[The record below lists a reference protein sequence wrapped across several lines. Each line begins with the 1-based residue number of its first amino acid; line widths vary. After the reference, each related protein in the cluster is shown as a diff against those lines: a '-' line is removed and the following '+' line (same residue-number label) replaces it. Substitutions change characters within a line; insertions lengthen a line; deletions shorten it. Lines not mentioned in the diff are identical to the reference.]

1 MLNPV
6 NRAPQIPRKI
16 RDIRPK
22 RQLARDRESET
33 RQQQQQQ
40 QQDDDWWRQ
49 ADNADEVAH
58 FRGGTTVNRL
68 NRTSKIT
75 PSTNAKLPTS
85 EPFIQE
91 VGDSGGKPRNG
102 IINNLTQLLGKIRQN
117 RKKIFWGAVVMISWR
132 TIYLLDLEQYANA
145 EAERST
151 HKISSLPHDVRMKSI
166 EDEIS
171 LLDKMTDDML
181 TSTFNKSPKVG
192 GSGIS
197 SSSSLIKSA
206 SINSMS
212 RADTMEF
219 HPQHASGHMAESDRF
234 GANEISYDKDPSL
247 QAALSH
253 FSSPLRGK
261 ETISRTF
268 NNFNSQNLMSNSMN
282 NPKSTHQTPGHIA
295 ESIRF
300 GGNEFSDSYHKD
312 PSLQAA
318 LSHFSSPLHGK
329 ETTSQSLNNP
339 NSQSRMSNYVS
350 NPFSTPNNKL
360 LNDAPGSTA
369 GLDCSNYGGPFDPS
383 ESADLVYWRDIP
395 TDASIT
401 SPFYN
406 AQAQEAT
413 TGSIWR
419 TKYLTFEMDVSCFLR
434 HSLYWFCCLY
444 HKSLHSSYLLT
455 SARKDAG
462 WNNMRLGLEN
472 MLILAHAMGRTL
484 VMPPRRQMAHGMQ
497 SYTSGGNA
505 VSFSDFFDIEAIG
518 AKQKGLQ
525 IITMEQFLERE
536 AVNGH
541 LKSNTNGDILYPPN
555 NQVKWDNQRL
565 QPLWTYIRNVTKI
578 FQWNPM
584 DGVSCYV
591 AFLLLFASWI
601 PTHFLDVSDTGLP
614 CFSRW
619 RTTHLFNDD
628 RCFE

>member
-197 SSSSLIKSA
+197 SSSSLIKPA
-206 SINSMS
+206 SINSIS

-234 GANEISYDKDPSL
+234 GTNEISYDKDPSL

-261 ETISRTF
+261 ETTSRTF
-268 NNFNSQNLMSNSMN
+268 NNPNSHNHMSSSMN
-282 NPKSTHQTPGHIA
+282 NPISTRQSPGHMA
-295 ESIRF
+295 ESVRF
-300 GGNEFSDSYHKD
+300 GSNEFVDSYHKD

-329 ETTSQSLNNP
+329 ETTSQSVNNP

-350 NPFSTPNNKL
+350 NPFSTPNIKL
-360 LNDAPGSTA
+360 RNDAPGSTA

-383 ESADLVYWRDIP
+383 ESADLVYWRDVP
-395 TDASIT
+395 TDASFT

-419 TKYLTFEMDVSCFLR
+419 TKYLTFEMDVSCYFTTFSVLV
-434 HSLYWFCCLY
+434 
-444 HKSLHSSYLLT
+444 LLLVSQVLT
-455 SARKDAG
+455 FILSANSAREDAG

-484 VMPPRRQMAHGMQ
+484 VMPPRSQMAHGMQ